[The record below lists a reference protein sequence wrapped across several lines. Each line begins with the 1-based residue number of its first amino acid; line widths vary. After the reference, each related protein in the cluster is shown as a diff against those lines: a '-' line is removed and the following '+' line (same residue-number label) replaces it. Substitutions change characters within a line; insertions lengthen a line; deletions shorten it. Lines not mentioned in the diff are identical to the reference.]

1 MLRRSIITLLLA
13 LVAVCWAAPL
23 AGASSTEAVTFE
35 GSRDLLEDAT
45 WQSTLDEI
53 DALGARSLR
62 VIIYWNDV
70 APDPDSAKRPSFD
83 ASDPT
88 AYPGFAKYD
97 RLLEAAHARGMK
109 VVLTLSGPV
118 PKWATESRKDNLT
131 RPRPIEFQRFAT
143 AVGKRY
149 AQDVTWWAI
158 WNEPNHPDFL
168 KPQFS
173 GKGHKPLSPGI
184 YRQLFLA
191 GWRGLR
197 ASVGDPYLLMG
208 ETAPR
213 GTSHVVAPLTFLRG
227 ALCLNSRYV
236 KRRTCSNLPADGYA
250 HHAYSTRQGPFFKP
264 PGPNDVTIGVLSRLT
279 RALDRAGAAG
289 AIKRGM
295 GIYLTEFGVQSYPDT
310 LLGVPLAQQAEYRSI
325 SEHIAFR
332 DKRVKLFSQYL
343 MRDSQPLSGPP
354 AQRYSGFESGLRTS
368 DGKKKPAFDE
378 FRTPLTVTKRGSKVS
393 LWGLVRPAT
402 GATDVEVQ
410 YQDGG
415 KGSWRQLLTRKT
427 DAAGVWTASASNRK
441 SRRWRV
447 VWTSSQGDVFHGPP
461 VRAYS

>member
-13 LVAVCWAAPL
+13 LVAVAWAAPV
-23 AGASSTEAVTFE
+23 AGASATEAVTFE

-70 APDPDSAKRPSFD
+70 APDPNAAKRPSFD
-83 ASDPT
+83 ATDPA
-88 AYPGFAKYD
+88 AYPGFGKYD
-97 RLLEAAHARGMK
+97 RLLEAAHDRGMK

-118 PKWATESRKDNLT
+118 PKWATASRKDNLT
-131 RPRPIEFQRFAT
+131 RPRPVEFQRFAT

-149 AQDVTWWAI
+149 KSLASWWGI

-168 KPQFS
+168 APQFS
-173 GKGHKPLSPGI
+173 AKGHRPLSPGI

-197 ASVGDPYLLMG
+197 SSVGDPYMLMG

-213 GTSHVVAPLTFLRG
+213 GTGKVVAPLTFLRDT
-227 ALCLNSRYV
+227 LCLNSHYV

-295 GIYLTEFGVQSYPDT
+295 GIYLTEFGVQSYPDK
-310 LLGVPLAQQAEYRSI
+310 LLGVPLDQQAEYRSI
-325 SEHIAFR
+325 SEQMAFR

-343 MRDSQPLSGPP
+343 MRDSQPLAGPP
-354 AQRYSGFESGLRTS
+354 AQRYSGFESGLRLSNGT
-368 DGKKKPAFDE
+368 KKPAYDE
-378 FRTPLTVTKRGSKVS
+378 FRTPLVVKRAGGTVN
-393 LWGLVRPAT
+393 LWGIVRPAR
-402 GATDVEVQ
+402 GATAVEVQ
-410 YQDGG
+410 YRDGNG
-415 KGSWRQLLTRKT
+415 AWKKLLATRT
-427 DAAGVWTASASNRK
+427 DAAGAWTARSSDRNA
-441 SRRWRV
+441 RRWRV
-447 VWTSSQGDVFHGPP
+447 VWTSPAGNVFHGPP
-461 VRAYS
+461 VRAYN